1 MSELAERLSVMRG
14 VATRMIDRLLKKG
27 MVERRSDE
35 NDRRLVFISL
45 TSLGTKVI
53 TEVIADAISVIRD
66 VFKDVSQRDREEYL
80 ALLGRIEAAQ
90 AKGIA
95 K

>member
-1 MSELAERLSVMRG
+1 
-14 VATRMIDRLLKKG
+14 
-27 MVERRSDE
+27 
-35 NDRRLVFISL
+35 
-45 TSLGTKVI
+45 VI